1 MKTALQIL
9 LLAFLVDQL
18 AQQVIL
24 DHKDLLVQLEL
35 KVLQEHKVFRVKQD
49 HKDQLVRLVQMEQW
63 DLLVNRV
70 KLVTKVLQALKDHK
84 DQQVIKVQTD

>member
-9 LLAFLVDQL
+9 LLVFLVDQL
-18 AQQVIL
+18 VQQVTL

-49 HKDQLVRLVQMEQW
+49 RKDQLVRLVQMEQW

-70 KLVTKVLQALKDHK
+70 KLVTKVLQVLKDHK
-84 DQQVIKVQTD
+84 DQQVLKVQTD